1 MARLISLLIDGS
13 RQRLLGALLWLGS
26 FVVVVAVGLFLALV
40 QLSSTLGTETQR
52 PLESMVENRAKI
64 SATRAMIASTLTAA
78 PCSFAFQEQMRAL
91 AYRPDGINEF
101 LYAPDGKVYCSVG
114 RNLAGYDLGMPD
126 LTPADGNFVYL
137 ERNLDFLGMP
147 GERATIVRT
156 GDFAMVVPKFD
167 DKVSSSS
174 WFDQELVMN
183 PGQMLIHRAGV
194 PGIGE
199 RASGAVTVLG
209 DLSWRDG
216 SFYLRLCDVD
226 GLQCAVTEAQLAS
239 ILRVGW
245 PILLLS
251 VVTCALVA
259 LGISGQLHAM
269 LRRFWSFEARFLRHF
284 DAKSIICTYQPIL
297 SLDNDSIHG
306 CEVLVRWR
314 DVDGSVVFP
323 DQFLPIIERR
333 GLTRALTR
341 YVIDKAWVEL
351 SERVPPGR
359 RLQINFNISPRD
371 LDAVWLRDTLS
382 RFEAAPERFRPVVE
396 ITESDELEI
405 ERAQREVDALRRYG
419 IRTHLDD
426 FGTGYSNIQ
435 NIAALPLDGVKLDR
449 SFAMADDGA
458 LMHRLLLSTIEMIHT
473 AGHRITVEGVE
484 SEARLRELKATGHV
498 QFAQGYH
505 IGRPLDIDRFVKVLG
520 EETAASRPRLVA

>member
-13 RQRLLGALLWLGS
+13 RQRMLGALLWLGS

-40 QLSSTLGTETQR
+40 QLSSALRTETQR
-52 PLESMVENRAKI
+52 PLDTMVESRAKI
-64 SATRAMIASTLTAA
+64 EATQALMQPMLTAA

-101 LYAPDGKVYCSVG
+101 LYAPDGVVYCSVG
-114 RNLAGYDLGMPD
+114 KNLAGYDLGAPD
-126 LTPADGNFVYL
+126 LLAEDGNAIYR
-137 ERNLDFLGMP
+137 ERSLDFLGIP
-147 GERATIVRT
+147 GQFGTIMRK
-156 GDFAMVVPKFD
+156 GDFAMVIPAFD
-167 DKVSSSS
+167 EKVSASA
-174 WFDQELVMN
+174 WFDQELIMN
-183 PGQMLIHRAGV
+183 AGGAVLHRAGLA
-194 PGIGE
+194 GIGE
-199 RASGAVTVLG
+199 SALAATPLLG
-209 DLSWRDG
+209 SLLWHDG
-216 SFYLRLCDVD
+216 TFFLRLCDVD
-226 GLQCAVTEAQLAS
+226 GLQCAVTASPLLSLLQL
-239 ILRVGW
+239 GW
-245 PILLLS
+245 PMLLLG
-251 VVTCALVA
+251 VVVCALVA
-259 LGISGQLHAM
+259 LGISSQLHAM

-284 DAKSIICTYQPIL
+284 NAKSIICTYQPIL
-297 SLDNDSIHG
+297 SLESSAIHG

-314 DVDGSVVFP
+314 DVDGSVIFP
-323 DQFLPIIERR
+323 DQFLPIIARH
-333 GLTRALTR
+333 GLTRHLTR
-341 YVIDKAWVEL
+341 LVVDRAWAEL
-351 SERVPPGR
+351 WERVPPGR

-382 RFEAAPERFRPVVE
+382 KFEAAPERFRPVVE

-405 ERAQREVDALRRYG
+405 ERAQREVEALRRYG

-435 NIAALPLDGVKLDR
+435 NLAALPLDGVKLDR

-505 IGRPLDIDRFVKVLG
+505 IGRPLDIDRFVKLLG
-520 EETAASRPRLVA
+520 EQAGSARPRLVA